1 MSHIQLAAR
10 HFVGTQPV
18 VHTSELHSTDH
29 PQNWE
34 NALSSHAESVRSML
48 MSLDY
53 STQEKAIGYLNTPAK
68 QLSEADASIFTDV
81 GANIDNVR
89 QEYQS
94 ALQTPRKGLFN
105 NAEQYQKQEA
115 DDGFAPQ
122 DEW

>member
-34 NALSSHAESVRSML
+34 NALSSHAESVRTML

-89 QEYQS
+89 QEYHS

-105 NAEQYQKQEA
+105 NSEQYQKQEA
-115 DDGFAPQ
+115 NDGFAPQ